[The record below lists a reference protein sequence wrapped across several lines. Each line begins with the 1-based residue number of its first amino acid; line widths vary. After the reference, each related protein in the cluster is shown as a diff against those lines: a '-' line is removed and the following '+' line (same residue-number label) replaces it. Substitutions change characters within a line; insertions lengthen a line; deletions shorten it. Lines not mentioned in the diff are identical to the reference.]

1 MASVW
6 HMGFEFSE
14 PRDRSLLSPGI
25 LDAVAD
31 AVDSM
36 GSEATV
42 VVMADDET
50 GECRAVTF
58 SAEFRSSTGV
68 MDEDMHGDYWFKI
81 TFDE

>member
-14 PRDRSLLSPGI
+14 PRDRSLLSLGI

-31 AVDSM
+31 AVASM
-36 GSEATV
+36 GSEAT
-42 VVMADDET
+42 
-50 GECRAVTF
+50 AV
-58 SAEFRSSTGV
+58 V
-68 MDEDMHGDYWFKI
+68 MDEDMHGGYWFKI